1 MSLSGPLRGRKTY
14 LKRILEPKGITL
26 LDVRDRTTAPA
37 ISYYQFMWDTPS
49 SDPRPEIIEAT
60 IMHNLEDLLV
70 HVVRSSIS
78 TEKVVK
84 RRSVRTVSVSFR
96 HTAQV
101 ELSIDTAVQ

>member
-1 MSLSGPLRGRKTY
+1 M
-14 LKRILEPKGITL
+14 
-26 LDVRDRTTAPA
+26 
-37 ISYYQFMWDTPS
+37 
-49 SDPRPEIIEAT
+49 
-60 IMHNLEDLLV
+60 MHNLEDLLV